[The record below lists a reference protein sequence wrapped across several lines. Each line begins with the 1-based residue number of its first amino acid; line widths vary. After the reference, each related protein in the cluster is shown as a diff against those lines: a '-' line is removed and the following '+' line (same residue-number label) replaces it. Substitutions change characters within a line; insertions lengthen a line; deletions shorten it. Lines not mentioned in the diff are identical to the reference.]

1 MLSGDCVYINHRIM
15 RSLFDG
21 RFLSFVEGLR
31 CMSCFRVQLPHQLL
45 KNNIN
50 MDYEKVKNAI
60 NNLNREKQAQQ
71 DRLQL
76 AAEAKLKLDNKKINT
91 ICN

>member
-1 MLSGDCVYINHRIM
+1 
-15 RSLFDG
+15 
-21 RFLSFVEGLR
+21 
-31 CMSCFRVQLPHQLL
+31 
-45 KNNIN
+45 

>member
-1 MLSGDCVYINHRIM
+1 MN
-15 RSLFDG
+15 
-21 RFLSFVEGLR
+21 
-31 CMSCFRVQLPHQLL
+31 
-45 KNNIN
+45 
-50 MDYEKVKNAI
+50 YEKAKQALDY
-60 NNLNREKQAQQ
+60 LNSEKQAQK